1 MHTSGGF
8 SCSCLLD
15 EQASVELLHQQT
27 IAGRRTRRVN
37 KKYVVIQNRLNT
49 ISERYDRGHM
59 SAVDYITAVSHN
71 LIWPKGIEHFDVR
84 MLTFLCVVEE
94 L

>member
-1 MHTSGGF
+1 
-8 SCSCLLD
+8 
-15 EQASVELLHQQT
+15 
-27 IAGRRTRRVN
+27 
-37 KKYVVIQNRLNT
+37 
-49 ISERYDRGHM
+49 M